1 MITWTDRLGSSKLRT
16 FTDGRGH
23 FWPEQNPEK
32 RSKWAR
38 LARDGHDVAW
48 EFERPAG
55 TYTGRMLI
63 DGEIITPSEADKE
76 VLLNKAHSEIARSV
90 VATWKWLPSPH

>member
-1 MITWTDRLGSSKLRT
+1 VGK
-16 FTDGRGH
+16 
-23 FWPEQNPEK
+23 
-32 RSKWAR
+32 

-63 DGEIITPSEADKE
+63 DVGIITPSEATK
-76 VLLNKAHSEIARSV
+76 KFF
-90 VATWKWLPSPH
+90 